1 MAAAKTAKRKPAK
14 ARARKPAA
22 KAAPTVDL
30 TGTETEVPIQQEYD
44 PAWHATVE
52 AYVTLRD
59 AGAVIPDA
67 IRIPVE
73 AWLKEQEKAHRIAQ
87 AKAAEASAQRQEA
100 DAKGPKWIRSG
111 VSSEFVLRLE
121 RQEDKRRRIELK
133 PRGQRG
139 DLFPLEPGDEKDQGV
154 VTSVQAGY
162 VELIGQSEAEEIIAH
177 QTTNIHR
184 VHSPLAVLTNER
196 GERPEGGFGVKVETE
211 HGKQGVV
218 VGVIK
223 PEESQKRGLGE
234 IYRPGQVPEQVQRFF
249 PTGGNPAIVSSGF
262 EPRVSQDAKDAIAD
276 DLARRKGV
284 QGRPEDVLN
293 LSVTVG
299 ETKKT

>member
-1 MAAAKTAKRKPAK
+1 MATAKTNAKRKPAK
-14 ARARKPAA
+14 ARARKATP
-22 KAAPTVDL
+22 KKTV
-30 TGTETEVPIQQEYD
+30 EVEVLPEPDRGPEQINQDYD

-73 AWLKEQEKAHRIAQ
+73 SWLKDQEEKFRVEQAQNAESAAKRQKAD
-87 AKAAEASAQRQEA
+87 E
-100 DAKGPKWIRSG
+100 KGPKWIRSA

-139 DLFPLEPGDEKDQGV
+139 DLFPLEPGDETDQGV
-154 VTSVQAGY
+154 VSSVQAGY
-162 VELIGQSEAEEIIAH
+162 IQLIGQTEAEEIVAH
-177 QTTNIHR
+177 QTTNIQR
-184 VHSPLAVLTNER
+184 VHSPLAVLTNEK
-196 GERPEGGFGVKVETE
+196 GERPEGGFKIQVEQE

-223 PEESQKRGLGE
+223 PEQSQKRGLGE
-234 IYRPGQVPEQVQRFF
+234 IYRPEQVQRFF

-262 EPRVSQDAKDAIAD
+262 EPKLSEDAKASIAD

-293 LSVTVG
+293 LGVTV
-299 ETKKT
+299 EPTQRT